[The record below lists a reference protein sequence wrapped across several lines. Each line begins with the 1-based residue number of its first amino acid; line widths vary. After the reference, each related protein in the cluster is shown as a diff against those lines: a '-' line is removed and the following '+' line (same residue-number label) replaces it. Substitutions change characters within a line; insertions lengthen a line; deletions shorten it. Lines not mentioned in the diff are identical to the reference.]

1 MDTTTGHP
9 HGAMR
14 RKERE
19 IKDRSEIDA
28 ILHEGKVMRLALVDG
43 DMPFLVPVNYAYD
56 GTHLFFHSAK
66 VGAKMEILKRNSN
79 VCFEVSL
86 DHGVIEAENPCDFEA
101 KHRTVIGIGKAVAVE
116 DEAEKIAVLD
126 RIVARFT
133 DRKFEYPKATLAHT
147 AVTRIE
153 IVSVKGKKHG
163 V

>member
-1 MDTTTGHP
+1 M
-9 HGAMR
+9 
-14 RKERE
+14 
-19 IKDRSEIDA
+19 
-28 ILHEGKVMRLALVDG
+28 
-43 DMPFLVPVNYAYD
+43 
-56 GTHLFFHSAK
+56 
-66 VGAKMEILKRNSN
+66 
-79 VCFEVSL
+79 CFEVSL

-133 DRKFEYPKATLAHT
+133 ERKFEYPKATLAHT

-153 IVSVKGKKHG
+153 IISVKGKKHG